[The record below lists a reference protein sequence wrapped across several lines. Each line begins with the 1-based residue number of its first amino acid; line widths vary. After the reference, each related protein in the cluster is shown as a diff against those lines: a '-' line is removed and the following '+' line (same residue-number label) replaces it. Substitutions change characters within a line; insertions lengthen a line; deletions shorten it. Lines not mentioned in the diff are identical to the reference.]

1 MTCPK
6 CNSEIPESANFCPN
20 CGYRV
25 IQKAISL
32 RCPKCN
38 SKLPDEANFCP
49 NCGYSLG
56 IRRCPRC
63 YNEIPEYSNFCP
75 VCGYG
80 IRATN
85 FNLNSLNKFFSSIF
99 DFILRNKQLIIVGG
113 IALFL
118 LYLFYL
124 IIKAIVQAI
133 IQAMMTTI
141 LFFQTIFMIVVIGLI
156 AYFIFQFFGQKR

>member
-1 MTCPK
+1 MIMTCPK
-6 CNSEIPESANFCPN
+6 CNNEIPESANFCPN

-38 SKLPDEANFCP
+38 SILPDGANFCP

-75 VCGYG
+75 VCGYS
-80 IRATN
+80 IRASN
-85 FNLNSLNKFFSSIF
+85 FNLNS
-99 DFILRNKQLIIVGG
+99 FIDILSRNKAIIIGTG
-113 IALFL
+113 IIGVALFF
-118 LYLFYL
+118 LYLL
-124 IIKAIVQAI
+124 VELIKAIVQAMLTTLSLLI
-133 IQAMMTTI
+133 IIA
-141 LFFQTIFMIVVIGLI
+141 VIGGI
-156 AYFIFQFFGQKR
+156 AYLIFQRGGRGKGNEISL